1 VAALALLIVAAV
13 NYGWGLFAPETR
25 GIASKALDAAA
36 ILCLLCWVY
45 SLKPSRALGLVV
57 MYGAYEQLQTVLC
70 SVAYAFESWQVPEGE
85 SICSAR
91 IDFDLGA
98 IGVVFCAAILHKI
111 SQPVKPDRSQKS
123 ESNAP

>member
-1 VAALALLIVAAV
+1 MAAIALAIVAAV

-45 SLKPSRALGLVV
+45 SLKPSRSLGVV
-57 MYGAYEQLQTVLC
+57 LLYGAYEQLQTVLC
-70 SVAYAFESWQVPEGE
+70 SVAYAFESWEVPEGE

-91 IDFDLGA
+91 VDFDIGA
-98 IGVVFCAAILHKI
+98 ISVILLAVVLLKVAH
-111 SQPVKPDRSQKS
+111 PVRLDSTEEKTKG
-123 ESNAP
+123 